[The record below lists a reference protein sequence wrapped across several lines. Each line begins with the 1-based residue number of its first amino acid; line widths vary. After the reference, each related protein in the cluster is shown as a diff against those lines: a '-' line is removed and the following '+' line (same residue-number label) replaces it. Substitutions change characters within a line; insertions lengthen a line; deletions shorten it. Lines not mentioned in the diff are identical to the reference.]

1 MQQKIVIKVR
11 SHCKKCRS
19 KALAMAAMESG
30 VISVALEGEKKDQV
44 VVIGDGVDAAGL
56 TSSMRKKL
64 GYASLELVQEI
75 ILEDPVKEA

>member
-1 MQQKIVIKVR
+1 MEQKIVIKVR

-19 KALAMAAMESG
+19 KALAMAATESG

-64 GYASLELVQEI
+64 GYASLELVEEI
-75 ILEDPVKEA
+75 VRDDSVKEA